1 MKKHQAIRITAT
13 TTVDFVCFR
22 LDNLGECFDQA
33 RTKVYNMKLFVNA
46 GDNLMGRVNEHM
58 MTILYDGNKVA
69 THDLQKGICSGKTLS
84 SAHSAPPR

>member
-33 RTKVYNMKLFVNA
+33 RTRF
-46 GDNLMGRVNEHM
+46 
-58 MTILYDGNKVA
+58 T
-69 THDLQKGICSGKTLS
+69 T
-84 SAHSAPPR
+84 